1 MDNVNEIQGNEIFKA
16 LFENSAV
23 GMSITT
29 LDGRINTNSAF
40 CEMIG
45 YTKDE
50 LANKKWAEI
59 THPEDIEYNN
69 VLTQDIVSGRK
80 NSARLEKRYLHK
92 NGSIIW
98 TDIQT
103 HLYRDDKGSPHYF
116 ITTINDITERK
127 KAEAESELK
136 NAILQRSNAEK
147 DKFFAIL
154 AHDLRGPL
162 GSFLG
167 LIEVMAEDINSMTIA
182 EIEDITKA
190 LHASAS
196 SLFQLLENLLE
207 WSVLKRG
214 DFKCQLEK
222 IALNRVILRSI
233 DPIMESARLK
243 NISVRLEMPQNYFV
257 ECDLK
262 MTETIFR
269 NLVSNALKFTHPGG
283 SVVITAEPVS
293 QGKISVSIKD
303 SGIGMNRSMIQKLFQ
318 INEQVSRI
326 GTEGESSSGLG
337 LIICKEFIE
346 KQGGEISV
354 ESKESSGSTFRVTLT
369 QVSQLSVSV
378 A

>member
-1 MDNVNEIQGNEIFKA
+1 MDILHEIQGNEIFKA
-16 LFENSAV
+16 LFENSVV
-23 GMSITT
+23 GMSITS
-29 LDGRINTNSAF
+29 LEGRMNTNSAF
-40 CEMIG
+40 CRMIG
-45 YTKDE
+45 YSSNE
-50 LANKKWAEI
+50 LANRKWHEF
-59 THPEDIEYNN
+59 THPEDIQYNN
-69 VLTQDIVSGRK
+69 DLTVDIISGKK
-80 NSARLEKRYLHK
+80 NSARWEKRYIHK
-92 NGSIIW
+92 DGSIIW
-98 TDIQT
+98 ADIQT
-103 HLYRDDKGSPHYF
+103 HLYRDSNGNPHYF

-136 NAILQRSNAEK
+136 NAKLQQSNAEK

-167 LIEVMAEDINSMTIA
+167 MIEVMAEDINSMTIA

-190 LHASAS
+190 LHVSAS

-222 IALNRVILRSI
+222 ITLNRVILRSI
-233 DPIMESARLK
+233 EPIMESARLK
-243 NISVRLEMPQNYFV
+243 NISVRLDMPQNYFV

-283 SVVITAEPVS
+283 TVVITAVPVS
-293 QGKISVSIKD
+293 QEKIRVSVKD
-303 SGIGMNRSMIQKLFQ
+303 SGIGMNSDMIQKLFK

-346 KQGGEISV
+346 KQGGEIFA
-354 ESKESSGSTFRVTLT
+354 ESEESRGSTFHITLK
-369 QVSQLSVSV
+369 QVNQ
-378 A
+378 

>member
-1 MDNVNEIQGNEIFKA
+1 MDIINKIQGNEIFKA
-16 LFENSAV
+16 LFENSVV

-29 LDGRINTNSAF
+29 LDGRINANSAF

-45 YTKDE
+45 YTGDE
-50 LANKKWAEI
+50 LENRKWLEFTHPDDIAYNATLNAEI
-59 THPEDIEYNN
+59 I
-69 VLTQDIVSGRK
+69 SGRK
-80 NSARLEKRYLHK
+80 NSARWEKRYFHK

-98 TDIQT
+98 ADIQT
-103 HLYRDDKGSPHYF
+103 HLYRDEKGNPYYY
-116 ITTINDITERK
+116 ITTINDITDRK
-127 KAEAESELK
+127 KAEAESESK
-136 NAILQRSNAEK
+136 NAILQQSNAEK

-162 GSFLG
+162 GTFLG

-190 LHASAS
+190 LHVSAS

-222 IALNRVILRSI
+222 IALNRVVLRSI
-233 DPIMESARLK
+233 EPIMESARLK

-269 NLVSNALKFTHPGG
+269 NLVSNALKFTYPGG

-293 QGKISVSIKD
+293 SEKIRVSVKD
-303 SGIGMNRSMIQKLFQ
+303 SGIGMNPDLIQKLFQ
-318 INEQVSRI
+318 INEQVSRA

-346 KQGGEISV
+346 KQGGEITV
-354 ESKESSGSTFRVTLT
+354 ESKESMGSTFHITLN
-369 QVSQLSVSV
+369 QVSQQNVDV